1 MNINY
6 FINENLF
13 DAGRKFFQEEL
24 LINLSRVS
32 VNKIPL
38 EKFLSEQLKG
48 NDASLLNE
56 IEEAYFLGLVD
67 DDSLNNVFKNEA
79 KLEDEANKDSSK
91 YQALMVFAIKLK
103 SQDLTRT
110 DIARIT
116 RAFNRRVVDK
126 PVVLLCQYGRLLS
139 FSTAERTNFANVKK
153 QGEKVG
159 KISMLKD
166 IDIESIHP
174 GHRQIL
180 WEMKVNPLTVDTFEG
195 LYKQWQKVFSVSLLN
210 ENFYNELFN
219 WYLWA
224 TKMVKFPKPSHD
236 EIDEESH
243 ASISVIRL
251 LTRLIFIWF
260 IKEKKLIPKEIFN
273 KDFISKLLK
282 GFDPS
287 SSKDGKY
294 YKAVLQNL
302 FFASLNTE
310 MNKDNPGSRRFLA
323 ETKSTNSYSDDYQ
336 NQLVYRYKEL
346 FKNENEALQL
356 FENIPFL
363 NGGLFECLDYT
374 ETIKGKNVENRYDGF
389 SSQPKKQAFVPDV
402 LFFGEDP
409 DLDLSGDFE
418 NDRKKKHTKVRGI
431 IEILNSY
438 KFTITENTPL
448 EEEIA
453 LDPELLGRVFENLLA
468 SYNPETKTTA
478 RKKTGSFYTPRE
490 IVGYMVDESLKT
502 YLLQTL
508 LLQPNSFAEI
518 GKVQTNA
525 FGNEAKNGQ
534 STIQE
539 ELIENTE
546 NQSLYSK
553 KLDEL
558 FDYSKDGN
566 PFDEER
572 TSVLISAISECK
584 ILDPACGSGAFP
596 MGILH
601 RMVYLLGKLDPNNK
615 QWKEVQLKKAEKD
628 LKLAKQM
635 TDEEIREKAIE
646 SAELRIEYIKLSFSD
661 NHHELDYTRKLFLI
675 QHCIYGVDIQQI
687 AIQISKLRFF
697 ISLIV
702 EQRVDDR
709 KPNRNVL
716 SMPNLETKFVAA
728 NTLIELDK
736 PKGQSA
742 IIDPEVE
749 KKEKELS
756 EIRQKIFFTRKYK
769 DKKKLKEAEKK
780 KREELKI
787 ALVDSGFGEATA
799 TQMASWNPF
808 DPIQSAPFFD
818 VETMFGFRTGFNI
831 VIGNPPYVEHKKLK
845 EFSQIFKKQFTTY
858 AGTADLYVY
867 FYEKGLKELQ
877 KGGIL
882 SYITSNKFIKT
893 DYGYNLRDYLAKHQ
907 LQQII
912 DFTDVHVFDALVA
925 SCILNVIK
933 DTRPGNLLIISS
945 ANDTIQFESLDD
957 FVSNNHF
964 LLSQSTLKPELWLLE
979 NEEKSLLKTKI
990 ELGSKKAIEIEG
1002 LTVNRGV
1009 TTGYNP
1015 AFIIDN
1021 DLKKELIKQDK
1032 SSREI
1037 IKPMLQGRNIKKWI
1051 YNPTN
1056 EYLIFTKQGINI
1068 KNYPAIQKHLK
1079 RFYDELKPKEEGDV
1093 TGRKPG
1099 GYKWFEIQ
1107 DNTAY
1112 YLDFKKE
1119 KIIWGLTADKW
1130 AFAYDPDGNFLP
1142 SNGYILTSS
1151 KVPIKYI
1158 LAILNS
1164 KLMEYYFSFIGIM
1177 TAGGAYTL
1185 KHSTIL
1191 DMPIKLTKATK
1202 PFEKLVDK
1210 ILAMKAEEKATDK
1223 YELELDAM
1231 VFKLYN
1237 LSYNDVK
1244 TIVPDFWL
1252 NKKEYEAIE
1261 I

>member
-6 FINENLF
+6 FATENLF
-13 DAGRKFFQEEL
+13 DAGRRFFQEEL
-24 LINLSRVS
+24 LINLSRVA

-38 EKFLSEQLKG
+38 EKFLKEQIKG
-48 NDASLLNE
+48 NDANLLNE
-56 IEEAYFLGLVD
+56 ISEAYFLGLVD

-79 KLEDEANKDSSK
+79 KLEDEADKDSSK
-91 YQALMVFAIKLK
+91 YQALMVFGIKLK

-110 DIARIT
+110 DIAKIT

-126 PVVLLCQYGRLLS
+126 PVVLLSQYGSLLS
-139 FSTAERTNFANVKK
+139 FSTADRSNFVNAKK

-273 KDFISKLLK
+273 RNFISKLLK

-287 SSKDGKY
+287 SSSDGKY

-310 MNKDNPGSRRFLA
+310 MNKDAPGSRRFLV
-323 ETKSTNSYSDDYQ
+323 ETKSTTSYSDDYQ

-402 LFFGEDP
+402 LFFGENP

-418 NDRKKKHTKVRGI
+418 NDKKRKHTKVRGI

-502 YLLQTL
+502 YLLQNL
-508 LLQPNSFAEI
+508 LLQPNSFAEM

-525 FGNEAKNGQ
+525 FGNEAKKGQ

-546 NQSLYSK
+546 HRKLYAE
-553 KLDEL
+553 KLDNL
-558 FDYSKDGN
+558 FDYSQDTN

-601 RMVYLLGKLDPNNK
+601 RIIYLLGKLDPNNK
-615 QWKEVQLKKAEKD
+615 KWKEVQLNKAEKD
-628 LKLAKQM
+628 LKLAKKM
-635 TDEEIREKAIE
+635 TDEEIRDKAIE

-661 NHHELDYTRKLFLI
+661 NHHKLDYTRKLFLI

-702 EQRVDDR
+702 EQRVDDN

-736 PKGQSA
+736 PTNQMDFTA
-742 IIDPEVE
+742 DAVE
-749 KKEKELS
+749 TKEKELS

-808 DPIQSAPFFD
+808 DPIHSAPFFD
-818 VETMFGFRTGFNI
+818 NETMFGFNDGFNI
-831 VIGNPPYVEHKKLK
+831 IIGNPPYISYYSNTGSKLTAK
-845 EFSQIFKKQFTTY
+845 ER
-858 AGTADLYVY
+858 VY
-867 FYEKGLKELQ
+867 FQKKYTHVKKPNDRINSMNLFTEQGLKLL
-877 KGGIL
+877 KSNGHL
-882 SYITSNKFIKT
+882 SYITNKTIAVLPSYNSIRDFILKHSKI
-893 DYGYNLRDYLAKHQ
+893 DYLITNLDPFEA
-907 LQQII
+907 IV
-912 DFTDVHVFDALVA
+912 DCVVFGLTKSVQKGDYEFRWHKGD
-925 SCILNVIK
+925 LNNFAYKGVNTFLANSKLEFHIPENNGFVKKVEVFKKRIK
-933 DTRPGNLLIISS
+933 DI
-945 ANDTIQFESLDD
+945 
-957 FVSNNHF
+957 
-964 LLSQSTLKPELWLLE
+964 
-979 NEEKSLLKTKI
+979 
-990 ELGSKKAIEIEG
+990 

-1009 TTGYNP
+1009 NIGGCFDDFLSEKQKSSTYKKYLPGTKCIKPFSYKWEEEDGYMKFDERLEKKLRDEGATLALGNKDRYLVP
-1015 AFIIDN
+1015 RILIPESAQKLMAAYCDDEIYSGYGLMVGTQLDRKY
-1021 DLKKELIKQDK
+1021 DLKFTCALFNSRLFTAYAVEKEILRKGNKATPHVGSKGLYAIPIPDAPSKEFSKQITSK
-1032 SSREI
+1032 VNLI
-1037 IKPMLQGRNIKKWI
+1037 IKGKK
-1051 YNPTN
+1051 N
-1056 EYLIFTKQGINI
+1056 
-1068 KNYPAIQKHLK
+1068 
-1079 RFYDELKPKEEGDV
+1079 GD
-1093 TGRKPG
+1093 
-1099 GYKWFEIQ
+1099 
-1107 DNTAY
+1107 D
-1112 YLDFKKE
+1112 
-1119 KIIWGLTADKW
+1119 
-1130 AFAYDPDGNFLP
+1130 
-1142 SNGYILTSS
+1142 TS
-1151 KVPIKYI
+1151 
-1158 LAILNS
+1158 
-1164 KLMEYYFSFIGIM
+1164 
-1177 TAGGAYTL
+1177 
-1185 KHSTIL
+1185 
-1191 DMPIKLTKATK
+1191 
-1202 PFEKLVDK
+1202 
-1210 ILAMKAEEKATDK
+1210 
-1223 YELELDAM
+1223 ELEKEIDVL
-1231 VFKLYN
+1231 VFKYYKLDYEN
-1237 LSYNDVK
+1237 VISIESN
-1244 TIVPDFWL
+1244 FWL
-1252 NKKEYEAIE
+1252 SKKEYEAIE

>member
-6 FINENLF
+6 FATENLF

-32 VNKIPL
+32 VNLIPL
-38 EKFLSEQLKG
+38 DKFLAEQLKG
-48 NDASLLNE
+48 NDAALLNE
-56 IEEAYFLGLVD
+56 ISEAYFLGLVD
-67 DDSLNNVFKNEA
+67 DESLNDIFNKEA
-79 KLEDEANKDSSK
+79 NLEDEADKDSSK
-91 YQALMVFAIKLK
+91 YQALMVFGIKLK
-103 SQDLTRT
+103 SQDITRT
-110 DIARIT
+110 DIAKIT

-126 PVVLLCQYGRLLS
+126 PVVLLIQYGNLLS
-139 FSTAERTNFANVKK
+139 FSTAERFNFVNAKK

-166 IDIESIHP
+166 IDIESIHA

-260 IKEKKLIPKEIFN
+260 IKEKKLIRKEIFN
-273 KDFISKLLK
+273 KDYISTLLK
-282 GFDPS
+282 GFDPNS
-287 SSKDGKY
+287 ASDGKY

-310 MNKDNPGSRRFLA
+310 MNKDAPGSRRFLA
-323 ETKSTNSYSDDYQ
+323 ETKSTTSYSDDYQ

-402 LFFGEDP
+402 LFFGENP

-418 NDRKKKHTKVRGI
+418 NDKKRKHTKVRGI
-431 IEILNSY
+431 IDILNSY

-478 RKKTGSFYTPRE
+478 RKQTGSFYTPRE

-502 YLLQTL
+502 YLLQKL
-508 LLQPNSFAEI
+508 LLQTNSFSEI

-525 FGNEAKNGQ
+525 FGNEAKKGQ
-534 STIQE
+534 TSIQE
-539 ELIENTE
+539 ELIENSENLMLYTE
-546 NQSLYSK
+546 
-553 KLDEL
+553 KLDNL
-558 FDYSKDGN
+558 FDYFQDAN

-615 QWKEVQLKKAEKD
+615 KWKEVQLSKAEKD

-635 TDEEIREKAIE
+635 TVEEIREKAIE
-646 SAELRIEYIKLSFSD
+646 SAEMRIEYIKLSFSD

-697 ISLIV
+697 ISLII
-702 EQRVDDR
+702 EQRVDDK

-716 SMPNLETKFVAA
+716 SMPNLETKFIAA
-728 NTLIELDK
+728 NSIVVLDK
-736 PKGQSA
+736 PKVQGML
-742 IIDPEVE
+742 INPVVE
-749 KKEKELS
+749 QRERELS
-756 EIRQKIFFTRKYK
+756 DIRQKIFFTRKYK

-787 ALVDSGFGEATA
+787 DLVDSGFGESTA

-818 VETMFGFRTGFNI
+818 TETMFSLTTGFDI
-831 VIGNPPYVEHKKLK
+831 VIGNPPYISYYSKQSKQLDSKVEKSFRKNYLFLSNESAKLRINSAMFFLELGMK
-845 EFSQIFKKQFTTY
+845 LLSNNAILCY
-858 AGTADLYVY
+858 IVDLNVLENPFLPIRKY
-867 FYEKGLKELQ
+867 
-877 KGGIL
+877 
-882 SYITSNKFIKT
+882 
-893 DYGYNLRDYLAKHQ
+893 
-907 LQQII
+907 
-912 DFTDVHVFDALVA
+912 FTDEYE
-925 SCILNVIK
+925 
-933 DTRPGNLLIISS
+933 
-945 ANDTIQFESLDD
+945 IQ
-957 FVSNNHF
+957 
-964 LLSQSTLKPELWLLE
+964 
-979 NEEKSLLKTKI
+979 
-990 ELGSKKAIEIEG
+990 
-1002 LTVNRGV
+1002 
-1009 TTGYNP
+1009 
-1015 AFIIDN
+1015 
-1021 DLKKELIKQDK
+1021 
-1032 SSREI
+1032 EI
-1037 IKPMLQGRNIKKWI
+1037 IKDLVAFENVASGQIICRFKKSKSSNNNILFKKGI
-1051 YNPTN
+1051 TDG
-1056 EYLIFTKQGINI
+1056 LTKLVGQKTINI
-1068 KNYPAIQKHLK
+1068 KNNYSWTVFENDIISKIENESFHLETIFEVHTGVAVNATETGKEYFIKDTHVKNSYPFLTGGDSVGSSYCSPTWNKFLLHDKKMEQRLNDNFDK
-1079 RFYDELKPKEEGDV
+1079 FY
-1093 TGRKPG
+1093 
-1099 GYKWFEIQ
+1099 F
-1107 DNTAY
+1107 
-1112 YLDFKKE
+1112 KE
-1119 KIIWGLTADKW
+1119 KGSHQRPFNLRKIEEYNRPKIFLRQSDVKLTCTYVDDLI
-1130 AFAYDPDGNFLP
+1130 FGNYSLF
-1142 SNGYILTSS
+1142 NIYNVNNDIS
-1151 KVPIKYI
+1151 KLKYL
-1158 LAILNS
+1158 LALLNS
-1164 KLMEYYFSFIGIM
+1164 KLLSYYGREKEIILVKPGKTPQIRSGQRGPIGIRQ
-1177 TAGGAYTL
+1177 L
-1185 KHSTIL
+1185 
-1191 DMPIKLTKATK
+1191 PIKKIENTKK
-1202 PFEKLVDK
+1202 FVKLVDK
-1210 ILAMKAEEKATDK
+1210 ILAFKAEDKKTEK
-1223 YELELDAM
+1223 YELELDEM

-1237 LSYNDVK
+1237 LDYEDVK
-1244 TIVPDFWL
+1244 LIVPDFWL